1 MLVLQSAEDA
11 VEHSKAIV
19 SGIKDLAG
27 AALDGFKS
35 LSKKTRRRRISVE
48 QRKWKETE
56 IVMANVAQV
65 LADDCCSVL
74 ITTLSSRLC
83 KSRSFPTCRLKTWYS
98 KPRSVRA
105 WRSSAA
111 MCVTCD
117 PRLNIDA

>member
-19 SGIKDLAG
+19 SGIKDLGG
-27 AALDGFKS
+27 AALGVIGLGKR
-35 LSKKTRRRRISVE
+35 TRRRRLSYDD
-48 QRKWKETE
+48 RKWISTE
-56 IVMANVAQV
+56 IVMDNVAQV
-65 LADDCCSVL
+65 LADDCRSVL

-83 KSRSFPTCRLKTWYS
+83 KSRSFPTCRLKTWHS

-111 MCVTCD
+111 RCVTCH
-117 PRLNIDA
+117 PRLDIDA